1 MAENKIIHQCS
12 NCSKTYKSKKTLEKH
27 QDNCKEKSEIS
38 NKKESETTETSENS
52 GKTTENNYD
61 VNMTFE
67 EDDKVEIE
75 IKKKLIEDAEGGEEV
90 LKGIVKPK
98 ISNSYQ
104 EEIDKLE
111 KMVKMIQKF
120 PVSNDPAKKDQT
132 IAQLKN
138 TINVLLI
145 QSKNLIKEMQTMS
158 RRNSYFKNNIILAA
172 FILDKCRKDVPETE
186 QEFQN
191 MFD

>member
-27 QDNCKEKSEIS
+27 QDNCKEK
-38 NKKESETTETSENS
+38 SETTETSENS

>member
-120 PVSNDPAKKDQT
+120 PVSSDPAKKDQT

>member
-27 QDNCKEKSEIS
+27 QDNCKEKSE
-38 NKKESETTETSENS
+38 TTETSENS

-67 EDDKVEIE
+67 ENDKIEIE

-120 PVSNDPAKKDQT
+120 PVSSDPAKKDQT

>member
-67 EDDKVEIE
+67 ENDKVEIE

-120 PVSNDPAKKDQT
+120 PVSSDPAKKDQT

>member
-1 MAENKIIHQCS
+1 MAENKVIHQCT
-12 NCSKTYKSKKTLEKH
+12 NCSKTYKSKKTLQKH
-27 QDNCKEKSEIS
+27 QDNCK
-38 NKKESETTETSENS
+38 KESETLNKEESETSE
-52 GKTTENNYD
+52 KPKITENNYD
-61 VNMTFE
+61 VNMTFGD
-67 EDDKVEIE
+67 DDKVEIE
-75 IKKKLIEDAEGGEEV
+75 VKKKLIEDAEGGEEV

-120 PVSNDPAKKDQT
+120 PVSADPVKKDQT

-138 TINVLLI
+138 TINILLL

-186 QEFQN
+186 EEFEN
-191 MFD
+191 MFN